1 MEQKVTNASSQM
13 TNAIEDLKGNMNELK
28 EFWAKHSGRWDETE
42 ENLGKVLNKVNE
54 HIQANQERYME
65 QMTKLDTSF
74 NSSLGSLS
82 ETIEE
87 LSDLVKKTN

>member
-1 MEQKVTNASSQM
+1 
-13 TNAIEDLKGNMNELK
+13 
-28 EFWAKHSGRWDETE
+28 
-42 ENLGKVLNKVNE
+42 
-54 HIQANQERYME
+54 ME

-87 LSDLVKKTN
+87 LSDLVKKN